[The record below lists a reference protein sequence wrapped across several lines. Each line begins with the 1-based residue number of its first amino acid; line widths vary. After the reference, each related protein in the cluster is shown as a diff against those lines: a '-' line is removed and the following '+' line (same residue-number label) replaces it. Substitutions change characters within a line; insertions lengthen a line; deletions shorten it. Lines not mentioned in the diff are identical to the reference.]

1 MSGHSKWSTIKR
13 KKEKTDSARG
23 RVFTKLI
30 KELTV
35 AARHGGGDPESN
47 PRLRTA
53 LLAAKAG
60 NMPADNIKKAI
71 QRGTGELP
79 GVNYEE
85 IQYEAYG
92 PRGVAILMQVLTDN
106 RNRTVSELR
115 FVLSKNGGNM
125 GEAGCVNWMF
135 HKRGLIEVESDK
147 APEDLVLEIALDA
160 GAADMT
166 TGGGVYSIVAPLE
179 SFETVKAALEQKR
192 IPIASAEITMVP
204 QSSVKL
210 DGKDAEQMLR
220 LLEALEEHEDIQQ
233 VYANFDIDDAVIER
247 YSAA

>member
-13 KKEKTDSARG
+13 KKEKTDAARG
-23 RVFTKLI
+23 RTFTRLI
-30 KELTV
+30 KEITV
-35 AARHGGGDPESN
+35 AARHGGGDPEAN

-85 IQYEAYG
+85 VQYEAYG
-92 PRGVAILMQVLTDN
+92 PRGVALLMQALTDN
-106 RNRTVSELR
+106 RNRTVSEIR

-135 HKRGLIEVESDK
+135 HKQGLIEIESNR
-147 APEDLVLEIALDA
+147 APEDLVLEAALDA

-166 TGGGVYSIVAPLE
+166 ADGGVYSIVTPLE
-179 SFETVKAALEQKR
+179 TFEAVKSALEKKQ
-192 IPIASAEITMVP
+192 IPIASAEVTMVP
-204 QSSVKL
+204 QSNVKL

-220 LLEALEEHEDIQQ
+220 LMEALEDHEDIQH

-247 YSAA
+247 FSAS

>member
-23 RVFTKLI
+23 RVFTRLI

-35 AARHGGGDPESN
+35 AARHGGGDPEAN

-53 LLAAKAG
+53 LLAAKAS

-85 IQYEAYG
+85 VQYEAYG
-92 PRGVAILMQVLTDN
+92 PGGAALLMQVLTDN

-115 FVLSKNGGNM
+115 NVLSKNGGNM

-135 HKRGLIEVESDK
+135 HKRGLIEIDAAK
-147 APEDLVLEIALDA
+147 APEDQVLEIALDA

-166 TGGGVYSIVAPLE
+166 AEGATYSIVT
-179 SFETVKAALEQKR
+179 SVDVFEAVKAALEKNK
-192 IPIASAEITMVP
+192 IPVASAEVTMVP
-204 QSSVKL
+204 QSSVRL
-210 DGKDAEQMLR
+210 DGKEAEQMLR
-220 LLEALEEHEDIQQ
+220 LMDALEEHDDIQH

-247 YSAA
+247 YSSS